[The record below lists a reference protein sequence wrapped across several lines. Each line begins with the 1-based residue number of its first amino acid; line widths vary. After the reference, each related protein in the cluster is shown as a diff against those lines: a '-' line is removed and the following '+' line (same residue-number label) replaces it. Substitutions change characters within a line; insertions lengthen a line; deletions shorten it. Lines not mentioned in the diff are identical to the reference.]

1 MSALQ
6 NVSRRRFLRAGAA
19 AAGGLMI
26 GFRLCSTEAS
36 AATSSKLNAFVH
48 VGSDDT
54 VTLFIHKAEMGQ
66 GTVTSLSMLLAEELE
81 CDWKKIRTEFPGVS
95 REYGPMQG
103 VFGSASVR
111 TSFDSL
117 RRAGAAARE
126 MLVQAAAKQ
135 WGVGPSACRA
145 ENSAVVNTATNA
157 RLSYGS
163 LAEAASKL
171 TAPATPALKDPAQ
184 FRLIGKPLKR
194 LDTPSKVDGS
204 AQFGMDVRLPGM
216 VYAVVARCPVFGG
229 KVKSFDAAKAK
240 AVAGVKNVV
249 QVSNGVA
256 VIADNTWSA
265 MQGRRVLDVQ
275 WDEGPVAAM
284 STPGLTKI
292 FLERMQQPGAVARKD
307 GDTAAAMAAA
317 GKQIEAD
324 YEVPFLAHAP
334 MEPLNCT
341 ADVKADRCSVWAS
354 TQGQSA
360 AREIAARITGLP
372 PEAVEVHTLY
382 MGGGFGRRAA
392 ADYIGEAVEVSKA
405 VGAPVKLTWSRED
418 DLQQDLYRPASYT
431 RFAGALDAEGW
442 PLALTSRIACPP
454 FGGVRNGLARTGVEG
469 VADVLYAIPHM
480 LVDYHAVEAGI
491 PVSYWRSVGYSQ
503 NTFFAESFLDEM
515 AAAGGKDPVEVR
527 RRLLSKSPRMLG
539 VLELVAEKSGWGKPA
554 AAGRA
559 RGVSLVNNI
568 GSFTAQVVEVSVTG
582 GKLKV
587 HRVVCAVDCGRV
599 VNPAILEQQIQSGIA
614 FGLTAALKGGITIDR
629 GRVQQSNFHQ
639 YDVLRIDEMP
649 VVEVHI
655 VNSQNASGGAGEAS
669 TPGIA
674 PAVCNAIFQATGKRI
689 RRLPI
694 RQEDLA

>member
-1 MSALQ
+1 MSAPQ
-6 NVSRRRFLRAGAA
+6 NVSRRGFLRASAA
-19 AAGGLMI
+19 AAGGVLI
-26 GFRLCSTEAS
+26 GFQLGSQES
-36 AATSSKLNAFVH
+36 SPAASSKLNAFVH
-48 VGSDDT
+48 VGTDDI

-81 CDWKKIRTEFPGVS
+81 CDWKKIRTEFAGVN
-95 REYGPMQG
+95 REYGAMQG

-111 TSFDSL
+111 SSFDSL

-126 MLVQAAAKQ
+126 MLVQAAAQ
-135 WGVGPSACRA
+135 VWHVDPSVCRA
-145 ENSAVVNTATNA
+145 ENGAVINNSTAAWMT
-157 RLSYGS
+157 YGS

-171 TAPATPALKDPAQ
+171 AAPANPPLKDPAQ
-184 FRLIGKPLKR
+184 FRLIGKPVKR
-194 LDTPSKVDGS
+194 LDTPPKVDGS
-204 AQFGMDVRLPGM
+204 AQFGIDVRLPGM

-240 AVAGVKNVV
+240 AVPGVKLVV
-249 QVSNGVA
+249 QISGGVA
-256 VIADNTWSA
+256 VVADNTWSA

-284 STPGLTKI
+284 STPALTKI
-292 FLERMQQPGAVARKD
+292 FQERMQQPGAEARKE
-307 GDTAAAMAAA
+307 GDAPAALAAAAR
-317 GKQIEAD
+317 KIEAD

-341 ADVKADRCSVWAS
+341 ADVSGDRCTVWAS

-360 AREIAARITGLP
+360 ARAIAARITGLP
-372 PEAVEVHTLY
+372 PEKVEVHTLY

-431 RFAGALDAEGW
+431 RFAGALDADGW
-442 PLALTSRIACPP
+442 PLALSSRIACPP
-454 FGGVRNGLARTGVEG
+454 FGGVRNGLSRTAVEG
-469 VADVLYAIPHM
+469 VADLPYAIPHM

-527 RRLLSKSPRMLG
+527 RRLLAKSPRMLG
-539 VLELVAEKSGWGKPA
+539 VLELVADKSGWGKPP

-568 GSFTAQVVEVSVTG
+568 GSFTAQVAEVSVTG

-614 FGLTAALKGGITIDR
+614 FGLAAALKGGITIDR

-649 VVEVHI
+649 LVEVHI
-655 VNSQNASGGAGEAS
+655 VNSQNASGGTGEAS

-674 PAVCNAIFQATGKRI
+674 PAVCNAIFKATGKRI

-694 RQEDLA
+694 RKEDLA